1 MLGTIL
7 RHWRRRSRRATA
19 PSEHMR
25 ALFVLACLIALNIW
39 MTRRILRA
47 GEHLE
52 KKGLYIT
59 MVWIAPFIGAPMV
72 HGQVRPHEQPEE
84 PEAPAPNAPTEP
96 PPHELSAPGAPPLVL
111 ASHMES
117 ANGFPLVDWAAVE
130 DWLAAIEDPA
140 DRQRAR
146 LHSVRAW
153 LLHMREVLGP
163 HFSLQ
168 ESDNAFVL
176 SSLESAVATATA
188 NYVSKARKG
197 VSRVLG
203 KLAQFP
209 PDQKSIVLV
218 LDDEDWYYHYVGVY
232 YPAEGEFAF
241 SGGMFINAGCPH
253 FVVRRADLT
262 AIEPVIAHELTHSAV
277 HHLQLPLWLD
287 EGLAVNTEHK
297 IAGATRGLH
306 TPHQLHAQHRR
317 FWGEAEIQQFWSG
330 ESFSRPDEGNSL
342 SYDLAR
348 LMVEQMA
355 RTWAPF
361 ESFVLNAARADAGA
375 TAAQIH
381 LGVDLGAYVCAL
393 FEKET
398 STAWSPR
405 ARPLELSVDDGP
417 AQSLGPRGRPAS
429 S

>member
-1 MLGTIL
+1 M
-7 RHWRRRSRRATA
+7 
-19 PSEHMR
+19 P
-25 ALFVLACLIALNIW
+25 ALFVLACLLALNIW
-39 MTRRILRA
+39 MTRRILLA
-47 GEHLE
+47 GEQLE

-59 MVWIAPFIGAPMV
+59 MVWIAPFIGALMV
-72 HGQVRPHEQPEE
+72 HGQVRPYEQQDE
-84 PEAPAPNAPTEP
+84 PVAPATDTLAEP
-96 PPHELSAPGAPPLVL
+96 PPQELSAPGVAPLVL

-117 ANGFPLVDWAAVE
+117 ANGFPLMDWAAVE

-140 DRQRAR
+140 ARQQAR
-146 LHSVRAW
+146 QLSVRAW

-168 ESDNAFVL
+168 ESDDAFVL
-176 SSLESAVATATA
+176 SSLEGTVATATA

-197 VSRVLG
+197 VTRVLG

-209 PDQKSIVLV
+209 LDQKSIVLV
-218 LDDEDWYYHYVGVY
+218 VDDEDWYYHYVGVY

-253 FVVRRADLT
+253 FVVRRAHLT

-330 ESFSRPDEGNSL
+330 ESFSRPDEGNTL

-355 RTWAPF
+355 RTWGQF
-361 ESFVLNAARADAGA
+361 ENFVLNATRADAGA
-375 TAAQIH
+375 TAAQTH

-393 FEKET
+393 FEKEP

-405 ARPLELSVDDGP
+405 DRTLELSVGEGS